1 MKILF
6 FATDYRPLLG
16 GIATYT
22 EELALSFSKD
32 DEIVV
37 LAPWMKNAHLY
48 DNKNPFK
55 TIRVINIFG
64 LREFIFS
71 IYLVYYILFRA
82 YKKVLCPVWFPC
94 GLISYFLSLFIRFD
108 YYCAAHGS
116 DYLDDTTTFKRR
128 IKYKLFPLKIKTFNA
143 CKRVFAS
150 SNYSA
155 DRLVGMGVNKENIEI
170 VTPGVDVRK
179 FRPGN
184 PSEQFI
190 TKYNLKNKRIILTV
204 ARLDLHKGHDLV
216 IKVFP
221 KVIEKFPDVY
231 YYIIGNGPERT
242 YLENLVLGRDLKE
255 RVIFV
260 GYVSEEEMIEFYQ
273 TCEIFVMPSRE
284 IRADLVEGF
293 GITLV
298 EAAACEKVVIGG
310 HSGGVSSAV
319 SDGISGV
326 LIDPQ
331 SEKELFLALDKFLS
345 NREINKQLGIGA
357 RKWVEK
363 ERRWEVSA
371 STIKKVMLS
380 EPKIN

>member
-6 FATDYRPLLG
+6 FAIDYRPLLG

-22 EELALSFSKD
+22 EELALSLSKD

-55 TIRVINIFG
+55 TVRVINIWA
-64 LREFIFS
+64 LREFMFI
-71 IYLVYYILFRA
+71 IYLFYYIVFRG
-82 YKKVLCPVWFPC
+82 YKKILSQVWFPC
-94 GLISYFLSLFIRFD
+94 GLITYFLSFFIRFD
-108 YYCAAHGS
+108 YYCAAFGS
-116 DYLDDTTTFKRR
+116 DYLDDITTYKRR
-128 IKYKLFPLKIKTFNA
+128 IKYRLFPLKIRTFNA
-143 CKRVFAS
+143 SKKVLAI

-155 DRLVGMGVNKENIEI
+155 DRLVEMGVKKENIEI
-170 VTPGVDVRK
+170 VTPGANIKK
-179 FRPGN
+179 FMPGN

-190 TKYNLKNKRIILTV
+190 TKYNLKNKRVILTV

-216 IKVFP
+216 IKVLP
-221 KVIEKFPDVY
+221 RVLEKFLDVY
-231 YYIIGNGPERT
+231 YYIIGEGPERT
-242 YLENLVLGRDLKE
+242 YLENLVSERNLKE

-298 EAAACEKVVIGG
+298 EAAACEKVAIGG
-310 HSGGVSSAV
+310 RSGGVINAV
-319 SDGISGV
+319 FDGTSGI

-331 SEKELFLALDKFLS
+331 SEEELFLVLDKFLS
-345 NREINKQLGIGA
+345 DKEMRKQFGIQA

-363 ERRWEVSA
+363 ERTWEVSA
-371 STIKKVMLS
+371 SKIKEVMLS
-380 EPKIN
+380 KPKKN

>member
-1 MKILF
+1 M
-6 FATDYRPLLG
+6 
-16 GIATYT
+16 
-22 EELALSFSKD
+22 
-32 DEIVV
+32 V
-37 LAPWMKNAHLY
+37 L
-48 DNKNPFK
+48 
-55 TIRVINIFG
+55 
-64 LREFIFS
+64 
-71 IYLVYYILFRA
+71 
-82 YKKVLCPVWFPC
+82 
-94 GLISYFLSLFIRFD
+94 
-108 YYCAAHGS
+108 
-116 DYLDDTTTFKRR
+116 
-128 IKYKLFPLKIKTFNA
+128 
-143 CKRVFAS
+143 
-150 SNYSA
+150 
-155 DRLVGMGVNKENIEI
+155 
-170 VTPGVDVRK
+170 
-179 FRPGN
+179 
-184 PSEQFI
+184 
-190 TKYNLKNKRIILTV
+190 
-204 ARLDLHKGHDLV
+204 
-216 IKVFP
+216 
-221 KVIEKFPDVY
+221 
-231 YYIIGNGPERT
+231 ER
-242 YLENLVLGRDLKE
+242 NLKE

-357 RKWVEK
+357 RKWVKK

-371 STIKKVMLS
+371 SKIKKVMLS

>member
-1 MKILF
+1 MKLLF

-22 EELALSFSKD
+22 EELALNLSKT
-32 DEIVV
+32 DEVV
-37 LAPWMKNAHLY
+37 MLVPWGKKAHLW
-48 DNKNPFK
+48 DIKNPFK
-55 TIRVINIFG
+55 TIRVINIWA

-71 IYLVYYILFRA
+71 IYLVYYIVSRRF
-82 YKKVLCPVWFPC
+82 KKVLCQVWFPC
-94 GLISYFLSLFIRFD
+94 GLIAYFLSFLIRFD
-108 YYCAAHGS
+108 YYSVAFGS
-116 DYLDDTTTFKRR
+116 DYLDDTTTLKRR
-128 IKYKLFPLKIKTFNA
+128 IKYRFFPLKIRTFNA
-143 CKRVFAS
+143 SKRVFAI

-155 DRLVGMGVNKENIEI
+155 RKLVEMGVNKENIEI
-170 VTPGVDVRK
+170 VTPGVDVKK
-179 FRPGN
+179 FRAGN
-184 PSEQFI
+184 PSKQFI

-204 ARLDLHKGHDLV
+204 ARLDIHKGHDLV

-221 KVIEKFPDVY
+221 RVLEKFPDVY
-231 YYIIGNGPERT
+231 YYIIGDGPERT
-242 YLENLVLGRDLKE
+242 YLENLVLERNLKE

-331 SEKELFLALDKFLS
+331 SEEELLLALDKFLS
-345 NREINKQLGIGA
+345 NREINKQFGIQA

-363 ERRWEVSA
+363 ERTWEVSA
-371 STIKKVMLS
+371 SKIKKLMLS